1 MAAEPVKPEDVPD
14 TLVRVALDTQYPGY
28 GVSLKSTLAWDT
40 RETIA
45 AVLTEARSQ
54 IADFAC
60 GVRVLTNEEMT
71 EVAAE
76 LDRGPDGDPGAV
88 YLRYVRRMIG
98 AWPGGYRG

>member
-1 MAAEPVKPEDVPD
+1 MPDPIKPEDVPAG
-14 TLVRVALDTQYPGY
+14 LVRLALDSYTGKDGEPSYDHRRM
-28 GVSLKSTLAWDT
+28 L
-40 RETIA
+40 A

-60 GVRVLTNEEMT
+60 GERTLTNAEMT

-88 YLRYVRRMIG
+88 YLRYARRMIG

>member
-1 MAAEPVKPEDVPD
+1 MAAEPVKPEEVPD

-40 RETIA
+40 RETLA
-45 AVLTEARSQ
+45 AVLTKARSQ

-60 GVRVLTNEEMT
+60 GEIAMTN
-71 EVAAE
+71 AE
-76 LDRGPDGDPGAV
+76 LDLGRDGDP
-88 YLRYVRRMIG
+88 LRVCREHVRRMIE